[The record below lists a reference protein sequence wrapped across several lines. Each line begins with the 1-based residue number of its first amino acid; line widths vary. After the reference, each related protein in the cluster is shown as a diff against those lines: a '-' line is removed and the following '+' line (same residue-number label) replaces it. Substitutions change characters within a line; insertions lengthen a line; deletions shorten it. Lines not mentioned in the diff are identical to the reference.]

1 MGLLGKLAGH
11 KGVTGDDEI
20 KNIIANLNNV
30 LNSTRDYGY
39 FVHNFGLSDYNYLCT
54 REDVE
59 KAVIGEVTETIANF
73 EPRIRVG
80 AITVMDNDKLFRLS
94 FRIDCVLNGQP
105 HSLKLFL
112 DPVDKRYRIGDE

>member
-1 MGLLGKLAGH
+1 MGLLAKLAGQ
-11 KGVTGDDEI
+11 TGPVADGEI
-20 KNIIANLNNV
+20 KSIIANLNNV
-30 LNSTRDYGY
+30 LNTTRDYGY

-59 KAVIGEVTETIANF
+59 KAVIGEVAETIANF
-73 EPRIRVG
+73 EPRIRVS
-80 AITVMDNDKLFRLS
+80 AITVMENDRLFRLS
-94 FRIDCVLNGQP
+94 FRIDCVLKDQP